1 MSIAIKIRQ
10 ERLKLG
16 ISQADFAQM
25 IGVSVATVNRWEN
38 GAYKPSKIM
47 RKIMTE
53 KLMVK

>member
-1 MSIAIKIRQ
+1 MHTAIKIKE

-25 IGVSVATVNRWEN
+25 IGVSVATVNRWEK

-53 KLMVK
+53 KLRVN